1 MTAWWL
7 KVHFV
12 CNHNSKHSEETI
24 KYIACTSCLSF
35 RIRVRS
41 WCLMPLSIIF
51 QLYRGSQFNGWRKP
65 EPPEKT
71 ADLPQVTDKL
81 HHIMLYQVHLAWAG
95 FELTTLVVIETDCI
109 DICKSNY
116 HMITSTTDTI
126 LCSVYDFKNWFVFFS
141 NWFILTIYIQ
151 TYLLS

>member
-7 KVHFV
+7 KV

-51 QLYRGSQFNGWRKP
+51 LQLYNGSQLNWWKKP
-65 EPPEKT
+65 EYPEKT
-71 ADLPQVTDKL
+71 TDLPQVTDKL
-81 HHIMLYQVHLAWAG
+81 HHIMLYQVHLAWVG

-109 DICKSNY
+109 GSCKSNY
-116 HMITSTTDTI
+116 HMITSTTDT
-126 LCSVYDFKNWFVFFS
+126 SV
-141 NWFILTIYIQ
+141 
-151 TYLLS
+151 LSLRF